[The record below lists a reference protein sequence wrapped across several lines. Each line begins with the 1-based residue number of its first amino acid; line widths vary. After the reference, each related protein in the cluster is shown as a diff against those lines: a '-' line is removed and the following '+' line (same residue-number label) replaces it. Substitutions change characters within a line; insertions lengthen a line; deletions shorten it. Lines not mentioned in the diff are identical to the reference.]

1 MLMRRITKEVDMTRR
16 MVGIFTAIVAA
27 LLVVGVAWA
36 SSDSAR
42 DDSGS
47 SSTQVPPTS
56 EVSLP
61 ASQTDDVTGTSVDDS
76 LIGSSRDDNGGS
88 TPTTIDDNAGSTP
101 TTIDDNAGS
110 TPTTIDDHGGDRDD
124 NESDDSTGTTID
136 DHGGDRDNSGSDDS
150 GSDDSGSDDHGG
162 DDD

>member
-1 MLMRRITKEVDMTRR
+1 VNRK

-47 SSTQVPPTS
+47 SSTQVSPTS

-61 ASQTDDVTGTSVDDS
+61 GSETDDVTGTSVDDS

-88 TPTTIDDNAGSTP
+88 TPTTIDDNGGSTP
-101 TTIDDNAGS
+101 TTIDDNGGSTPTTIDDNGGS

-124 NESDDSTGTTID
+124 DGGDDSTGTTID
-136 DHGGDRDNSGSDDS
+136 DHGGDNS

>member
-1 MLMRRITKEVDMTRR
+1 MKRK

-47 SSTQVPPTS
+47 SSTQVSPTS

-61 ASQTDDVTGTSVDDS
+61 GSQTDDVTGTSVDDS

-88 TPTTIDDNAGSTP
+88 TPTTIDDNE
-101 TTIDDNAGS
+101 GS

-124 NESDDSTGTTID
+124 DRDDDSTGTTID
-136 DHGGDRDNSGSDDS
+136 DHGGDNS